1 MLFAIGSPGIPMRNG
16 RRTKTPLN
24 CEGTMT
30 LITNNMP
37 TAELQKL
44 DAAHHMHPFTADAE
58 LAAKGARV
66 ITRAEGVWVNDS
78 EGNRIID
85 GMAGLWCV
93 NVGYGRKD
101 LAQVAARQ
109 IEELTYYNT
118 FFQTT
123 HVPAIAL
130 AAKLAELAPGDLNH
144 VFFAGSGS
152 EANDTNIRLVRR
164 YWDVKGKPDKNII
177 ISRHN
182 AYHGSTMGGGSLGGM
197 SGIHAQGGLPIP
209 NIVHIDQPHWWAEG
223 GDMTP
228 EDFGLARARQL
239 EDKINELGVDR
250 VAAFIGEPIQGAGGV
265 IVPPATYWPEIQRI
279 CDKYGILLIADEVI
293 TGFGRTGNWF
303 ASPALGIKPH
313 IITIAKGLSSGYVPI
328 GGSIVCDEIANV
340 VGGAGDFNHGYTYCG
355 HPVASAVALE
365 NLRIIEDEKIL
376 EHVRNVAHP
385 YLNERWQALT
395 DHPLVG
401 EANLVGLMGSL
412 TLSPDKAMR
421 AAFASDEGTVGYR
434 CRERCFANN
443 LIMRH
448 VGDRM
453 IISPPLIIKPAEI
466 DVLIERAKKSLDEC
480 YAGLKAD
487 GLMKSA

>member
-1 MLFAIGSPGIPMRNG
+1 
-16 RRTKTPLN
+16 
-24 CEGTMT
+24 MT
-30 LITNNMP
+30 LITNNML

-44 DAAHHMHPFTADAE
+44 DAAHHMHPFTADGE
-58 LAAKGARV
+58 LAAKGARI
-66 ITRAEGVWVNDS
+66 ITRAEGVWINDS
-78 EGNRIID
+78 EGHRILD
-85 GMAGLWCV
+85 AMAGLWCV

-101 LAQVAARQ
+101 LARVAARQ
-109 IEELTYYNT
+109 MEELTYYNT
-118 FFQTT
+118 FFQTS

-144 VFFAGSGS
+144 VFYAGSGS

-164 YWDVKGKPDKNII
+164 YWEVKGQPDKNII

-223 GDMTP
+223 GDQSP

-239 EDKINELGVDR
+239 EDKILELGVDR

-265 IVPPATYWPEIQRI
+265 VVPPATYWPEIQRI

-303 ASPALGIKPH
+303 ASPAFGIRPH

-328 GGSIVCDEIANV
+328 GGSIVCDEIAHV
-340 VGGAGDFNHGYTYCG
+340 VGNAGDFNHGYTYSG
-355 HPVASAVALE
+355 HPVAAAVALE
-365 NLRIIEDEKIL
+365 NLRIIEEEKIL
-376 EHVRNVAHP
+376 DHVRNVAHP

-401 EANLVGLMGSL
+401 EATLVGLMGSL
-412 TLSPDKAMR
+412 TLTPDKAKR
-421 AAFASDEGTVGYR
+421 AAFASETGTVGYR
-434 CRERCFANN
+434 CRERCFAND

-453 IISPPLIIKPAEI
+453 IISPPLVITTSEI
-466 DVLIERAKKSLDEC
+466 DILIERATKSLDEC

-487 GLMKSA
+487 GLLTSA